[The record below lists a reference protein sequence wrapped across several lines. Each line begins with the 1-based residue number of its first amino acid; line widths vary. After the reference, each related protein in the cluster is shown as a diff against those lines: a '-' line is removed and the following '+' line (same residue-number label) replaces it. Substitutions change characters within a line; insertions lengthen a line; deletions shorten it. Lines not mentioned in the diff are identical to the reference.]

1 MERKNEYR
9 YRNDRSTK
17 ANTTKFAKILPKLGR
32 IRYVKGIAWKNIYGV
47 TQEAVIVRGEN
58 GYARFGGLLWGYYGE
73 GPRGLAD
80 LLEHLG
86 FNKQDALSFAYNT
99 VRDDNPP
106 MGEQWL
112 LDDSFFNNEPIAA

>member
-32 IRYVKGIAWKNIYGV
+32 IRYVKGVAYRNKYGN

-58 GYARFGGLLWGYYGE
+58 GYARFGGLLWGYHGE
-73 GPRGLAD
+73 GPRGLAE
-80 LLEHLG
+80 LLRHLG
-86 FNKQDALSFAYNT
+86 WDNEDSVLFAVRT
-99 VRDDNPP
+99 VRDNNPP
-106 MGEQWL
+106 MGEQWK
-112 LDDSFFNNEPIAA
+112 LDSSFFNKEPIAA